1 MFCDGLGEIGRFVG
15 LGMSYAQVSPL
26 PLVVRRSLSLIPRP
40 EEVEKEPGFSRL
52 HMQGWKQFY
61 NPREESRIF

>member
-1 MFCDGLGEIGRFVG
+1 MFCDGLGEIGR

-26 PLVVRRSLSLIPRP
+26 PLVVRRSPSLIPRP

-61 NPREESRIF
+61 NPCGESTIF